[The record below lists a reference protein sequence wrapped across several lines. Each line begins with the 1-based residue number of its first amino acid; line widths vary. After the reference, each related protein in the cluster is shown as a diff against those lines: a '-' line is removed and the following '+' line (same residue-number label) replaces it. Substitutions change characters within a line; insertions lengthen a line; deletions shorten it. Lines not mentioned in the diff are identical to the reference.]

1 MNKQESLKANS
12 HLDKRERHASVQK
25 INMRRPIDENTS
37 DEYTEG
43 EQEEIGDR
51 FFVDL
56 MKLKTSTVFDI
67 EMVIV
72 RQTKVKIVSDISDNP
87 AMMRKNRS
95 ERRTKK
101 SQIVTLGSDRVSSL
115 IKTITIIDNI

>member
-1 MNKQESLKANS
+1 
-12 HLDKRERHASVQK
+12 
-25 INMRRPIDENTS
+25 MRRPIDENTS
-37 DEYTEG
+37 DEFTEG

-67 EMVIV
+67 QKVIV